1 MDVKGNQ
8 DIPTLPNMSE
18 QESTKRDEHAKLSA
32 QAAARTSSK
41 SKGPPKKKKDTKKKT
56 KSTKVVK
63 ASKDKGQ
70 RSKTTAANIKDSES
84 GEEKENHPVETA
96 VVDGNGGYA
105 KDITGM
111 LPVVVAAGQAKK
123 KRKAKEN
130 IPSEAVLRI
139 GMKAGYNGKEGG
151 LEHIGCCHFSME
163 QMRKYSIDS
172 KSTRDYYMRPNRFLC
187 GTKCHGCPKL
197 ADEVDMKNKDPSTK
211 GFIYYCDI
219 GVQEKKPCHWYCR
232 PCFEKDA
239 KEEFEA
245 TRGMNGNGNG
255 RVKRGR
261 HAGVE

>member
-84 GEEKENHPVETA
+84 GEEKENHPVEMA
-96 VVDGNGGYA
+96 VVDGNGGSA
-105 KDITGM
+105 KETTGM
-111 LPVVVAAGQAKK
+111 LPVVVAAGQTKK
-123 KRKAKEN
+123 KRKAKDN

-139 GMKAGYNGKEGG
+139 GMKAGYKGKEGG

>member
-105 KDITGM
+105 KDITGK